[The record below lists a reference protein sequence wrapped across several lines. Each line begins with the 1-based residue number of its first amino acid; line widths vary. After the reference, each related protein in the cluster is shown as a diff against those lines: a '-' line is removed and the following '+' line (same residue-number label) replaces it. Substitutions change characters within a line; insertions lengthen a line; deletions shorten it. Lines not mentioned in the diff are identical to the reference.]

1 MKYKVEISSVA
12 RKQLKKLDRRI
23 VAIIVSWIEKNLN
36 NCENPRLY
44 GKALRGNLKG
54 LWRYRI
60 GDYRIIAEIEDEK
73 LVILIIE
80 IGHRKSIYN

>member
-1 MKYKVEISSVA
+1 MKYRVEVSSVA
-12 RKQLKKLDRRI
+12 RKQLKKSDRRT

-44 GKALRGNLKG
+44 GKALKGNLKG

-60 GDYRIIAEIEDEK
+60 GDYRIIAQIEDEK
-73 LVILIIE
+73 LVILLIE
-80 IGHRKSIYN
+80 IGHRKNIYN